1 MYYTKPEGKKLS
13 FHRKQVEGS
22 QKQQRQRVTFKFRFS
37 LDSSFLRNRS
47 TEILYDRLTG
57 EPKYD
62 FSRRLD
68 IRPDS
73 KENPSDIECIMPATF
88 KIRNLA
94 IQKEVATKY
103 ISDSFYISKSYY
115 KSITTFIMFEK
126 FIFNQ
131 ILLSDNGCLP
141 FMSFLRTNTSL
152 QEVRFSGGSVCVLLG
167 NFSRS

>member
-1 MYYTKPEGKKLS
+1 MY
-13 FHRKQVEGS
+13 
-22 QKQQRQRVTFKFRFS
+22 
-37 LDSSFLRNRS
+37 SSFLRNHS

-57 EPKYD
+57 KSEYD
-62 FSRRLD
+62 FLRRLD
-68 IRPDS
+68 IRSGS
-73 KENPSDIECIMPATF
+73 KENPLDIQRIIPVTCSPVKYPTF

-94 IQKEVATKY
+94 IQKCKVSIKY
-103 ISDSFYISKSYY
+103 IAESFYISKLYY